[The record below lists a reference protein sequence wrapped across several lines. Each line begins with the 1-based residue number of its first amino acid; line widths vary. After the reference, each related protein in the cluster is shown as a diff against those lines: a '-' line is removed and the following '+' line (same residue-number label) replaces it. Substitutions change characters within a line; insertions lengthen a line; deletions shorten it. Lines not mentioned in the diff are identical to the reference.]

1 MLMGDQGTDNL
12 QELEDSLAE
21 SYAAEDGGTGLKYYD
36 DDNYYNANS
45 SSDLTD
51 IDFQSGTD
59 DSSQFTSNGVGADD
73 YNPVAQN
80 EVNDEDAQSSQNEMS
95 FIAGGGY
102 GNDTFEDDYDDEED
116 DDFDGN
122 DESEDS
128 DDASE
133 DEEYG
138 EDSEYDVESET
149 DEQEFSHSQ
158 KNHAKKN
165 HDKYNGA
172 VKWKPGQPIT
182 VELLDQIWGKCRK
195 IDKVRPMTD
204 ALNEAVESAL
214 NSSGPNLML
223 RLNQYISK
231 INDSS
236 IDTVGCL
243 LKLAK
248 ENGRRLTLTAVSAVE
263 AIFDQQWLQT
273 VLIASFNKTTLQSLF
288 ATSPIKGIANKIF
301 TVAVPIINAMERKKE

>member
-1 MLMGDQGTDNL
+1 MGDQGTDNL

-21 SYAAEDGGTGLKYYD
+21 SYAAEDGGTGLS
-36 DDNYYNANS
+36 YYNDSGYDYDAS
-45 SSDLTD
+45 SSLTD
-51 IDFQSGTD
+51 IDYQPSYNE
-59 DSSQFTSNGVGADD
+59 SLQFTSNGVGADD
-73 YNPVAQN
+73 YNPVVQN
-80 EVNDEDAQSSQNEMS
+80 EASNEDVESSQNEMS
-95 FIAGGGY
+95 SMTGGGY

-116 DDFDGN
+116 DDFDGD

-133 DEEYG
+133 DEEYD

-149 DEQEFSHSQ
+149 DEQESSHSQ

-204 ALNEAVESAL
+204 ALNEAVEGAL

-273 VLIASFNKTTLQSLF
+273 VLIASFNKSTLQSLF
-288 ATSPIKGIANKIF
+288 AMPPIKGIANKIF